1 MSKVLRPI
9 YIEKNEGVGSVLG
22 RIQKTS
28 ESSLALVFPPDSI
41 IFHNVLEIEFLKRE
55 LDKINKDVV
64 IITSDPAQAE
74 LAKGLGFKSSDDI
87 KGDEETNKFLE
98 DFYKKKEEKQIK
110 TKIKTISPLIKSQV
124 SDIIPRKEQ
133 DKKSIKL
140 GIKQI
145 EKKPETQKFETRR
158 IDTESKEKEQE
169 EKIEP
174 RVEPISLTE
183 EDIKQETER
192 KEKKAGFYHKF
203 KPKIPFAWLKKA
215 SLNKA
220 TKNPL
225 KKVFVLL
232 LLLAVGVFVLTATFV
247 FPRADVLI
255 NPTKEKVQL
264 NIDVVFD
271 AEIKAVD
278 FEENTVP
285 GQIFKTTKTVSKE
298 FSATRE
304 EDIKR
309 KAEGIITIYNAYSS
323 ESQTLVETTRFQSP
337 DGKIFRITKTITVPG
352 AKIENGVIIPSSIEA
367 NVIADGAGADY
378 NIKPSR
384 FSIPGFEGTDKYKGF
399 YGESKKN
406 MTGGLI
412 KKGLVVGKD
421 DVAAAE
427 TALKNQLLE
436 AAKEELKTQLGSDFK
451 LIEESLI
458 ANIVESIP
466 TPSLGEPADK
476 FTMSIKALAQ
486 AFTYKESDLSDLI
499 EEKIALKISDK
510 RLTLPKTQKLDF
522 QYEKVDFLSSQA
534 SFNLIVEEDISW
546 KIDEERF
553 KEVLA
558 GKNEIEAREAI
569 KLFSEIES
577 ARVSL
582 WPFWLKNIPR
592 DFRKIRLTID
602 Y

>member
-1 MSKVLRPI
+1 MPKILRPI
-9 YIEKNEGVGSVLG
+9 YVEKNEGVGSVLG

-28 ESSLALVFPPDSI
+28 ESSLALVFPPDST

-55 LDKINKDVV
+55 LDKTNKDAV
-64 IITSDPAQAE
+64 IITSDLAQAE

-110 TKIKTISPLIKSQV
+110 TISPLIKSQV

-133 DKKSIKL
+133 DKKSIKHGL
-140 GIKQI
+140 KQI
-145 EKKPETQKFETRR
+145 EKKSETQKFET
-158 IDTESKEKEQE
+158 IQINTENKEQE
-169 EKIEP
+169 EKIESK
-174 RVEPISLTE
+174 VEPISLTE
-183 EDIKQETER
+183 EDIKQEAEQ
-192 KEKKAGFYHKF
+192 KEKKTRFHHKF
-203 KPKIPFAWLKKA
+203 KPKISFAWLKKA
-215 SLNKA
+215 SLDKA
-220 TKNPL
+220 TRNPL

-232 LLLAVGVFVLTATFV
+232 LLLAVGAFVLTATFI
-247 FPRADVLI
+247 FPKADVLI

-264 NIDVVFD
+264 NLDVVFD

-278 FEENTVP
+278 FEENLVP
-285 GQIFKTTKTVSKE
+285 GQIFKITKTISKE
-298 FSATRE
+298 FSATQE

-309 KAEGIITIYNAYSS
+309 KAKGVITIYNAYSS
-323 ESQTLVETTRFQSP
+323 ESQTLVETTRFRSP
-337 DGKIFRITKTITVPG
+337 DSKIFRITKTITVPG
-352 AKIENGVIIPSSIEA
+352 AKIENGIIIPSSIEA

-378 NIKPSR
+378 NIGPGK
-384 FSIPGFEGTDKYKGF
+384 FNIPGFEGTDKYKGF
-399 YGESKKN
+399 YGESKKS

-421 DVAAAE
+421 DVVAAE
-427 TALKNQLLE
+427 IALKDQLLKT
-436 AAKEELKTQLGSDFK
+436 AKEELKTQLGSDLK

-458 ANIVESIP
+458 ADVIESVP
-466 TPSLGEPADK
+466 SPSLGEPADK
-476 FTMSIKALAQ
+476 FTLNLKALAQ

-510 RLTLPKTQKLDF
+510 RLTLPETQKLDF
-522 QYEKVDFLSSQA
+522 QYEKVDFPSSRA
-534 SFNLIVEEDISW
+534 SFNLIIEENISW

-553 KEVLA
+553 KEILA
-558 GKNEIEAREAI
+558 GKDEIEAREAI